1 MNISRKREHHF
12 LFSFLFDMIISNHQM
27 RRDESREDYLEK
39 ILQLSFE
46 KDFVRSIDIARAMNF
61 SKPSVSIAM
70 SKLSDEKFIV
80 IDAKGHITLTQEGMA
95 IATKVYEKHM
105 KIAKL
110 LVKLGVSEKV
120 AYEDACKLEHDL
132 SDETW
137 SIIKKDIEK
146 VIGKI
151 D

>member
-1 MNISRKREHHF
+1 
-12 LFSFLFDMIISNHQM
+12 M
-27 RRDESREDYLEK
+27 RRDESREDYLEA

-70 SKLSDEKFIV
+70 NKLSDEKLIS
-80 IDAKGHITLTQEGMA
+80 IDGKGHITLTQEGMV
-95 IATKVYEKHM
+95 IASKVYERHM
-105 KIAKL
+105 KIAQL
-110 LVKLGVSEKV
+110 LIKKGVSEQV
-120 AYEDACKLEHDL
+120 AYEDACKLEHDF

-137 SIIKKDIEK
+137 NIIKKDIEK

>member
-1 MNISRKREHHF
+1 
-12 LFSFLFDMIISNHQM
+12 M
-27 RRDESREDYLEK
+27 RRDESREGYLET

-70 SKLSDEKFIV
+70 NK
-80 IDAKGHITLTQEGMA
+80 
-95 IATKVYEKHM
+95 
-105 KIAKL
+105 
-110 LVKLGVSEKV
+110 
-120 AYEDACKLEHDL
+120 L

-137 SIIKKDIEK
+137 NIIKKDIEK
-146 VIGKI
+146 VIGRI

>member
-1 MNISRKREHHF
+1 M
-12 LFSFLFDMIISNHQM
+12 LISNRQM
-27 RRDESREDYLEK
+27 RRDESREDYLET

-70 SKLSDEKFIV
+70 NKLSDEKLIS
-80 IDAKGHITLTQEGMA
+80 IDGKGHITLTQEGMA
-95 IATKVYEKHM
+95 IANKVYERHM
-105 KIAKL
+105 KITQL
-110 LVKLGVSEKV
+110 LIKKGVSEKV
-120 AYEDACKLEHDL
+120 AYEDACKLEHDF

-137 SIIKKDIEK
+137 NIIKKDIEK
-146 VIGKI
+146 VIGRI

>member
-1 MNISRKREHHF
+1 
-12 LFSFLFDMIISNHQM
+12 M
-27 RRDESREDYLEK
+27 RRDESREDYLVT

-70 SKLSDEKFIV
+70 NKLSEEKLV
-80 IDAKGHITLTQEGMA
+80 SIDGKGHITLTQEGMA
-95 IATKVYEKHM
+95 IAQKVYERHM
-105 KIAKL
+105 KIAQL
-110 LVKLGVSEKV
+110 LIKKGVSKKV
-120 AYEDACKLEHDL
+120 AYEDACKLEHDF

-137 SIIKKDIEK
+137 NIIKKDIER